1 MIRCSRSL
9 DVVSALLLTAALAAC
24 ATQSGTV
31 VLLPERDGRAT
42 AVHVTQGERAL
53 VLDQPYA
60 AAEITSSGPRAATVG
75 ADEVKAMFGA
85 ALDAQP
91 MRPTAFT
98 VYFDEDDALTADSQR
113 LVEDVLAAIA
123 RTPVPDVVI
132 VGHTDLVGTDAF
144 NDELARK
151 RAESVRQ
158 RLIARGIAPGR
169 IVAYGRGKREPAVPT
184 ADGVPEPRNRRVEII
199 VR

>member
-1 MIRCSRSL
+1 MIRCLRTL
-9 DVVSALLLTAALAAC
+9 DVSITLFAAAVAGC

-31 VLLPERDGRAT
+31 VLLPERDGRAA
-42 AVHVTQGERAL
+42 AVHVKQGERSL
-53 VLDQPYA
+53 VLDSPYA
-60 AAEITSSGPRAATVG
+60 AAEVTSTGPRAAKVG

-91 MRPTAFT
+91 MRATAFT
-98 VYFDEDDALTADSQR
+98 LYFEEEDALTGDSQR
-113 LVEDVLAAIA
+113 IVEDVLAAIA
-123 RTPVPDVVI
+123 RYPVPDVVL
-132 VGHTDLVGTDAF
+132 VGHTDLVGTDTF

-158 RLIARGIAPGR
+158 RLVARGIAPGR

-184 ADGVPEPRNRRVEII
+184 GDGVPEPRNRRVEII

>member
-1 MIRCSRSL
+1 MIRCLRGSEVAL
-9 DVVSALLLTAALAAC
+9 ALLVAAVAGC

-42 AVHVTQGERAL
+42 AVAVMQGDRSL
-53 VLDQPYA
+53 LLDSPYA
-60 AAEITSSGPRAATVG
+60 AAEVTSSGPRAAKVT
-75 ADEVKAMFGA
+75 ADDVKATFGA

-91 MRPTAFT
+91 MRPTPFT
-98 VYFDEDDALTADSQR
+98 LYFEDDDALSAASRPIVD
-113 LVEDVLAAIA
+113 DVLAAIS
-123 RTPVPDVVI
+123 RYPVPDVVI
-132 VGHTDLVGTDAF
+132 VGHTDRVGTDAF

-151 RAESVRQ
+151 RAESIRQ
-158 RLIARGIAPGR
+158 LLMTRGIAAER